1 MVDPVELLW
10 ANPAC
15 WSRVV
20 RDPQFEACLK
30 QTREHLPAPALPGIE
45 MAVEQRAGITAVL
58 CGAERRRE
66 AAVHDAMNAAIRA
79 DGKYAPPLV
88 VVEGTMTL
96 PFDEQH
102 TLRVLVTTIAPF
114 ATDEGLRGALA
125 DAREYL
131 AQPLASVEVTLTLTQ
146 RLRDAFSRTRRTDMP
161 GLVREQVRRALL
173 VQRRYQQRVFLGE
186 PHLRSLVLVPE
197 DSQSLLTYIPVAA
210 ANSLPLTTELRVRV
224 LGEVCFGIDQLE
236 SHAYAIKVHAL
247 ARLVPEVMTMST
259 PPLYRS
265 WQP

>member
-1 MVDPVELLW
+1 MVEPVELLW

-15 WSRVV
+15 WSRIG
-20 RDPQFEACLK
+20 RDSQFEACLK
-30 QTREHLPAPALPGIE
+30 QTRDHLPAPALPGID
-45 MAVEQRAGITAVL
+45 MPPEQRAGVTAVL

-66 AAVHDAMNAAIRA
+66 AAVQEAMNAAIRP

-88 VVEGTMTL
+88 VIEGTLTL

-114 ATDEGLRGALA
+114 ATDEGLRTALA

-131 AQPLASVEVTLTLTQ
+131 VQPLASVDVTLTLTQ
-146 RLRDAFSRTRRTDMP
+146 RLRDAFAKTRRTDMP

-186 PHLRSLVLVPE
+186 PHLRGFVSAPE
-197 DSQSLLTYIPVAA
+197 DSQSLLVYVPATAT
-210 ANSLPLTTELRVRV
+210 NSLPLTAELRVRA
-224 LGEVCFGIDQLE
+224 LGEVHFGIDQLE
-236 SHAYAIKVHAL
+236 SHTYAIKIHAL
-247 ARLVPEVMTMST
+247 ARLVPEVKNMST